1 VQQWFDSWRGLL
13 ESDAMPTVIVFA
25 VLLVCTGIELAV
37 PAEEGQGWTGRLRNL
52 AYMFVFKLLGLAGV
66 AVWVSSGPFPSLAR
80 HEPTPLA
87 AAALVIASLFAS
99 DFLYYWYHR
108 AQHRF
113 QLLWAIHELH
123 HADSELNVTTSYR
136 TYWLEAPVQAILIAT
151 PTLVLFGDLGPG
163 HALAFFVAAQFFLI
177 FSHCNFRLSLGPLS
191 SIVCGPQVHRIH
203 HSRLPAHQDRNF
215 AQVFPLIDRLFGSY
229 YGPARGE
236 FPPTGAPGLASDAPL
251 ATAMTQ
257 PLALWA
263 QSLGFTGG
271 APEGSIVP
279 GARARSD
286 RSTRK
291 RSKPKR
297 SKRRRG
303 R

>member
-191 SIVCGPQVHRIH
+191 
-203 HSRLPAHQDRNF
+203 
-215 AQVFPLIDRLFGSY
+215 RLFGSY
-229 YGPARGE
+229 YAPARGE

-263 QSLGFTGG
+263 QSLGFIGG
-271 APEGSIVP
+271 APEDSTVP

-291 RSKPKR
+291 RNKPKR